1 MIHPSLLSRQRK
13 AEGVGFEPTD
23 GSYPFN
29 GFQDR
34 HLRPLGQPSYWQ
46 KSTAS
51 ACSCR
56 AKVVVYVGVSALWQD
71 AHQVPLRPGET
82 TVRPCRWATAAVL
95 NSYVAK
101 AVTSSLARAMPMLS
115 ASKGV
120 STPWAKAASFSAWSL
135 MRSTSTPSRN
145 SAALRRTF
153 QGRSPSSARNWVM
166 TCADV
171 TKCGFSC

>member
-46 KSTAS
+46 TSTAS

-56 AKVVVYVGVSALWQD
+56 AQVRVSDGVCPLWHYSRQI
-71 AHQVPLRPGET
+71 PPRPGVT

-101 AVTSSLARAMPMLS
+101 AVTSSLARAM
-115 ASKGV
+115 
-120 STPWAKAASFSAWSL
+120 
-135 MRSTSTPSRN
+135 
-145 SAALRRTF
+145 
-153 QGRSPSSARNWVM
+153 
-166 TCADV
+166 
-171 TKCGFSC
+171 